1 MYRAKHVSCYDF
13 FLPVYETKK
22 ELAKTQHI
30 MAFILFV
37 EK

>member
-1 MYRAKHVSCYDF
+1 MYRANHVSRYDF

-30 MAFILFV
+30 IAFIFFV